1 MPDKEVKTIRDLIYY
16 QYAKI
21 ITCRA
26 FNVPDGQQAKKLHYG
41 FIKKTFH
48 DLKSGGKSW
57 SHIER
62 EDWQLV
68 EAEKKC
74 AYCGSTENLTREH
87 IVPKSLHIKPD
98 CPTCD
103 HIQSIHNE
111 VWACGSCNSSK
122 GTMGLYEFYHDKIL
136 PDEPKYFDYIP
147 ELVEKKYLKTIMK
160 CHECAG
166 TLDAANPN
174 GDRELSVLDI
184 DAALR
189 RNGNE

>member
-1 MPDKEVKTIRDLIYY
+1 MPDREVHTIRSMQNEILACALKPFRTLSRFRTLTRLSPGVHTI
-16 QYAKI
+16 
-21 ITCRA
+21 R
-26 FNVPDGQQAKKLHYG
+26 
-41 FIKKTFH
+41 

-74 AYCGSTENLTREH
+74 VYCGSMENLQREH

-122 GTMGLYEFYHDKIL
+122 GTMGLHEFYHKMH
-136 PDEPKYFDYIP
+136 PEEPKYFDYIP
-147 ELVEKKYLKTIMK
+147 ELVEKKYLKTILK

-166 TLDAANPN
+166 TLDVSDLNN
-174 GDRELSVLDI
+174 DGELSVLDI
-184 DAALR
+184 DLSR
-189 RNGNE
+189 EIHIEH